1 MHASDGAVRVK
12 GEGIP
17 HPRNYGTFPRVIGHF
32 VRERGVIPLEEAV
45 RKMTSLPAQTL
56 RLKERGIIREGLYAD
71 LTIFDRNTFEDKATF
86 PNPHQYSQGLMYV
99 IVNGELVVEKGKH
112 TGGLPGMVLYGYGKN

>member
-1 MHASDGAVRVK
+1 
-12 GEGIP
+12 
-17 HPRNYGTFPRVIGHF
+17 
-32 VRERGVIPLEEAV
+32 
-45 RKMTSLPAQTL
+45 MTSLPAQTL